1 MRSQNEERTQIFVI
15 WSNYSGIDLYL
26 WERRHPWRQACS
38 RRQGWRRSRLS
49 SYVNHSFLGNLR
61 PILIATCIPVCSG
74 P

>member
-38 RRQGWRRSRLS
+38 RRQGWRRSQRYKS
-49 SYVNHSFLGNLR
+49 MPESAKSVVS
-61 PILIATCIPVCSG
+61 A
-74 P
+74 

>member
-49 SYVNHSFLGNLR
+49 SYDLR
-61 PILIATCIPVCSG
+61 LLSLLIENEE
-74 P
+74 